1 MLEVKYE
8 AYGGIMIECFRCRNN
23 KTNGEDTAKNKIVMR
38 CRLSY
43 TDLYMRTHQMVKGYT
58 CSDFEEKE
66 KV

>member
-1 MLEVKYE
+1 
-8 AYGGIMIECFRCRNN
+8 MIECFRCRNN